1 MAKQQDP
8 LRKLYDVVSAP
19 DVQLYTKDYESFKA
33 KYSSDQEIDNLFNTI
48 SAPDIQL
55 YTKDLNSFKSQYFPS
70 LGKQTG
76 VSERGSVGTSQ
87 TSVGPTPNIQNSEN
101 VLSQLSASSSEL
113 SLPGSIAQTSPMA
126 DPTNI
131 QDPISQA
138 NRVASEY
145 GVEGELF
152 EVEPIEGSEYRP
164 GYVDPLTNR
173 LISNYRVDL
182 ETGEASN
189 VIPTVDITMTRQ
201 EAMDRN
207 AMMEQERLEQVTPF
221 QSVVNTVKSTAP
233 GLRNVLDGFIMSYG
247 APISA
252 EDAMYTGWTPEEYRQ
267 VQKDVESQ
275 AYEHY
280 AEVSKDL
287 EKYRTLGIVDSWRNG
302 NLPGVLSGAFNA
314 FASLARSAAITSTT
328 GGAGLYAEMTAPL
341 LHDTVQERVKSSGGS
356 IKEVLEG
363 DGIDSALAI
372 SRVLGIANAV
382 SERVG
387 LKGLGKFKPV
397 KDKVIP
403 RINNFFRNSPS
414 KAAGVRYAI
423 DVVGEG
429 GTELFQEGV
438 TSVNELLAENPN
450 ASVDEIS
457 STFWDALGTDEG
469 MESFFGGV
477 AAKMLMSLAGIK
489 RGTKFDKINNTLA
502 GNKDARDIGRQ
513 YATIADENGDVMPG
527 FEPIA
532 ERLQNR
538 LGEILE
544 KQYEQES
551 SLTLQQKQRIGN
563 AKEKIVNL
571 QNTRDSLQNDPEAT
585 PEQISLID
593 EEIENLSNDI
603 DRISSEEVNQAEID
617 KRVESFRE
625 NNPSYSN
632 VDVFSDIP
640 QSVESTLNRM
650 DNNLPVDPVAVNEAS
665 SVLYGKYKE
674 LQAMKMD
681 ERRLMTTE
689 EINQAMDGLAADIEK
704 LENFTT
710 EVDPDATVVSNIE
723 PVNNAI
729 NQQESLTQEG
739 GQIDETQQ
747 PRVEST
753 EITMEGSQV
762 APLGETDSA
771 TQELVNEVTE
781 PVVETGQE
789 TGPQNQDVDAPA
801 EQIRPRSEFANE
813 TEYYRSLAES
823 TDDAQVIADAYN
835 DVLPVEPNYI
845 EQGISDYLG
854 NGKINEDGY
863 NRFGDRNNLDA
874 SKKSRWIDTSNSRID
889 IDVMAQEL
897 SDQLGV
903 EVTPEDIIDFVDR
916 YAGQADFNQS
926 KKSEAQVILENRY
939 RELTGRNLTQLSAE
953 RARRAIN
960 ESITNEDI
968 AAVNEGLQELGITY
982 QDILNYEEY
991 IEGTIGRAE
1000 QSLQPETNEVRSNSV
1015 NRSSQESQRTEVDAV
1030 QNQETVQENEQAPV
1044 RAEEIQEDTTD
1055 TEDAAIRPIRE
1066 SYERLTEGMT
1076 PEQIDADPDLVR
1088 MRDRISPPE
1097 QVESADPEATTDTVS
1112 SQDAEQAPE
1121 PSLTRDAKGKVK
1133 PLTEIAK
1140 SAKARKARM
1149 DELRERIE
1157 KNKSSLSNLGIA
1169 PNNRKKAEQWRDI
1182 TDYAILSLIEGTVNT
1197 SRQLADA
1204 LGLPHSKRLI
1214 QAFSEAK
1221 NDLFNNR
1228 EVYGDISITAAK
1240 NAENARRR
1248 AEYGFDERIT
1258 PVAVGFD
1265 KVQQEADRMI
1275 REGYDVNELI
1285 DRAIANEPLNATEV
1299 TILTRYAQEVE
1310 MNIVKA
1316 NEVIESNPNT
1326 NVTTNRDNIDRRNK
1340 AIDDMYR
1347 VIGALEASGTVAA
1360 RALNIRKALLA
1371 RDMSLGGMLSEYRA
1385 AVGNRNLTSDEIQDI
1400 NERYTRI
1407 VDIKQK
1413 LERRNSELE
1422 VENARLDAELEL
1434 ARQRY
1439 EAELDYRKR
1448 KDRSKTKTEQIK
1460 DIKKRRETAKA
1471 NLSKALSEV
1480 FSGSLGLAMDPKK
1493 QAEQQIKSD
1502 VSIAK
1507 ALRELVRTYIDEAI
1521 TRAGKV
1527 DFDWVIDRIHADV
1540 KESVPT
1546 ATREQVMNLIDS
1558 SNPDERPTKTQ
1569 LQREVAR
1576 FRNELSLLNKIRE
1589 LEKGG
1594 VFTSK
1599 KRKAI
1604 NDERLTYLRNR
1615 LNELRKRNNDT
1626 EVKGKT
1632 DEQKAIESLKK
1643 RIAESRRKINERDFA
1658 PERKQLV
1665 LNDPEVKRLQK
1676 ELNKEQFRFKVEVR
1690 KEEYRNR
1697 NIFFKVSGTLREI
1710 VAVPRTLMATGDLSA
1725 PLRQTAFIIASRPLQ
1740 IIPAIG
1746 RMFQFYGSKKAYD
1759 DYFDAFKETA
1769 DYDLMVKAG
1778 VSLTDV
1784 APNIGAAAREEQFM
1798 SSFVANMEKFIPG
1811 IGGGEV
1817 EYNGKK
1823 YKVPGLQIH
1832 GRAERGFTGYI
1843 NKVRIDLF
1851 THGAELLMRDG
1862 KFPDAYMSD
1871 YKKLATYV
1879 NAVTGRGPMP
1889 EQWSGIMA
1897 DLSSVFFAPRLMTS
1911 RLWLIAGG
1919 PLWTGNK
1926 ITRQMYL
1933 RDLTTFVA
1941 FGSLA
1946 MAAASLAGAEVIGD
1960 DDDETLLGE
1969 GAADSWTNSDFGN
1982 IVVGDTRY
1990 DVWGGFGQYVRFF
2003 SRLAFGQKT
2012 ATTGRVTKFN
2022 TDEWGSETYA
2032 DLALRFG
2039 RSKLSPTASLISSAM
2054 VGKNYMGEPFSLQQ
2068 ELLNMASPLVWQDT
2082 YEAWTDQNEGVKS
2095 MYTTFLPSF
2104 FGMGVQTW
2112 EANSFI
2118 KKGVDDKIGDMLN
2131 EKKVATR
2138 IKDVTNVR
2146 FYDPEKGEERQP
2158 TTKELEKFSD
2168 TWAEYVK
2175 SDLEENYD
2183 KYKKMSSDAFD
2194 TRFTSIK
2201 SAATAF
2207 AKKHIS
2213 GVSTYDL
2220 VIESNDIQYRLT
2232 PEQVR
2237 ERLKMN
2243 ERFIKEN
2250 RSDFKDL
2257 ERDYIQSGMDP
2268 DKAKIEAEKKME
2280 SAARRYSRGQILEAV
2295 ESGRMQLQE
2304 K

>member
-19 DVQLYTKDYESFKA
+19 DVQLYTKDYDSFKA

-70 LGKQTG
+70 LGKQTE
-76 VSERGSVGTSQ
+76 VSAQGSGDTSQ

-101 VLSQLSASSSEL
+101 VLSQLSAPSSEL
-113 SLPGSIAQTSPMA
+113 SLPENIAPQIAQ
-126 DPTNI
+126 
-131 QDPISQA
+131 A
-138 NRVASEY
+138 NQIASEY
-145 GVEGELF
+145 GQEGETF
-152 EVEPIEGSEYRP
+152 EIEPIEGSEFVQ
-164 GYVDPLTNR
+164 GEIDPLTNR
-173 LISNYRVDL
+173 LRSPYRVDL
-182 ETGEASN
+182 ATGEQST
-189 VIPTVDITMTRQ
+189 VIPTVDTGAVTREQ
-201 EAMDRN
+201 ALAQNQRIAQEEAMQDKGFWSDTYNSLQSGLTDFN
-207 AMMEQERLEQVTPF
+207 ANLSSIPEYLYRIGAVPQNLIADAIENNMGEGTADWLRARYENVENGVYNPLRILGDYSKSQQDLSGEYSQQVTQFENDILGSITDGNLTDAGRQIFNSIVQSTPAIVGMVATSGAGSAAGLSNIGRTTLNALPFAAGAYQDIESNESMPENLKLVASGMKGLSEVVFEQEFGTLALIESIGRKAIGQQGVKNAVEGYMSKLLNSNGIPASAFKGAISEGSTELSNNIITKYSGENPDQDLWEGVADAMIVGSVMDSGISGLNSISGRIKNPEIREEVSEAERQITAMRADLQNLSMPQAEVLQQAIEAKAQQINSAIARDEASSPVLTQGQQAQMDNISRRAEELQSVLEAEQVSEET
-221 QSVVNTVKSTAP
+221 TTAIQEEIDT
-233 GLRNVLDGFIMSYG
+233 LNQEREMLLD
-247 APISA
+247 
-252 EDAMYTGWTPEEYRQ
+252 
-267 VQKDVESQ
+267 
-275 AYEHY
+275 
-280 AEVSKDL
+280 
-287 EKYRTLGIVDSWRNG
+287 
-302 NLPGVLSGAFNA
+302 NA
-314 FASLARSAAITSTT
+314 FSQ
-328 GGAGLYAEMTAPL
+328 GEV
-341 LHDTVQERVKSSGGS
+341 DQFVQS
-356 IKEVLEG
+356 
-363 DGIDSALAI
+363 
-372 SRVLGIANAV
+372 
-382 SERVG
+382 
-387 LKGLGKFKPV
+387 
-397 KDKVIP
+397 
-403 RINNFFRNSPS
+403 
-414 KAAGVRYAI
+414 
-423 DVVGEG
+423 
-429 GTELFQEGV
+429 FQ
-438 TSVNELLAENPN
+438 
-450 ASVDEIS
+450 
-457 STFWDALGTDEG
+457 
-469 MESFFGGV
+469 
-477 AAKMLMSLAGIK
+477 
-489 RGTKFDKINNTLA
+489 
-502 GNKDARDIGRQ
+502 
-513 YATIADENGDVMPG
+513 
-527 FEPIA
+527 
-532 ERLQNR
+532 
-538 LGEILE
+538 
-544 KQYEQES
+544 
-551 SLTLQQKQRIGN
+551 
-563 AKEKIVNL
+563 
-571 QNTRDSLQNDPEAT
+571 
-585 PEQISLID
+585 
-593 EEIENLSNDI
+593 
-603 DRISSEEVNQAEID
+603 
-617 KRVESFRE
+617 E
-625 NNPSYSN
+625 NNPN
-632 VDVFSDIP
+632 TTVDVFEDLPDNVVRTFNRVEENIP
-640 QSVESTLNRM
+640 TDV
-650 DNNLPVDPVAVNEAS
+650 VAINEAS
-665 SVLYGKYKE
+665 DWMYNKYQE
-674 LQAMKMD
+674 LTNMKSNPD
-681 ERRLMTTE
+681 RALTIPQIEGIQEQLSQDIELLENYRYEQTGERSEVPTQLEAEVDNVAGQTTE
-689 EINQAMDGLAADIEK
+689 GAN
-704 LENFTT
+704 
-710 EVDPDATVVSNIE
+710 
-723 PVNNAI
+723 
-729 NQQESLTQEG
+729 QEG
-739 GQIDETQQ
+739 GQVNETQQ
-747 PRVEST
+747 PNLESG
-753 EITMEGSQV
+753 EVSLEGSQV
-762 APLGETDSA
+762 APLGETVEPA
-771 TQELVNEVTE
+771 QEVVNEVIT
-781 PVVETGQE
+781 PIVETSPA
-789 TGPQNQDVDAPA
+789 TGPQNQNVDAQPEQVDGVTDV
-801 EQIRPRSEFANE
+801 EQITEPIPQSE
-813 TEYYRSLAES
+813 
-823 TDDAQVIADAYN
+823 TD
-835 DVLPVEPNYI
+835 
-845 EQGISDYLG
+845 GI
-854 NGKINEDGY
+854 
-863 NRFGDRNNLDA
+863 
-874 SKKSRWIDTSNSRID
+874 
-889 IDVMAQEL
+889 
-897 SDQLGV
+897 
-903 EVTPEDIIDFVDR
+903 
-916 YAGQADFNQS
+916 
-926 KKSEAQVILENRY
+926 
-939 RELTGRNLTQLSAE
+939 
-953 RARRAIN
+953 
-960 ESITNEDI
+960 
-968 AAVNEGLQELGITY
+968 
-982 QDILNYEEY
+982 
-991 IEGTIGRAE
+991 
-1000 QSLQPETNEVRSNSV
+1000 
-1015 NRSSQESQRTEVDAV
+1015 

-1044 RAEEIQEDTTD
+1044 RAEEVQEATTD

-1097 QVESADPEATTDTVS
+1097 QVESAEPEVTADTGS
-1112 SQDAEQAPE
+1112 SQDAEQVPE

-1157 KNKSSLSNLGIA
+1157 KNKSSLSNLGIT

-1228 EVYGDISITAAK
+1228 EVYGDIGITAAK

-1258 PVAVGFD
+1258 PVSVSFNE
-1265 KVQQEADRMI
+1265 VQEEADRMI
-1275 REGYDVNELI
+1275 REGYDVNDLI

-1316 NEVIESNPNT
+1316 NEAIESNPNT

-1385 AVGNRNLTSDEIQDI
+1385 AVGNRNLTSDEIQGI

-1407 VDIKQK
+1407 VDIKQN

-1460 DIKKRRETAKA
+1460 DIKKRRETAKV
-1471 NLSKALSEV
+1471 NLSKALGEV
-1480 FSGSLGLAMDPKK
+1480 FSGNLGLAMDPKQ
-1493 QAEQQIKSD
+1493 QAEQQVKSD
-1502 VSIAK
+1502 ASIAK

-1546 ATREQVMNLIDS
+1546 ATREQVMNMIDS

-1576 FRNELSLLNKIRE
+1576 FRNELGLLNKIRN

-1604 NDERLTYLRNR
+1604 NDERLIYLRNR

-1632 DEQKAIESLKK
+1632 DEQKAIDSLKK
-1643 RIAESRRKINERDFA
+1643 RIAETRRKINERDFS

-1697 NIFFKVSGTLREI
+1697 NMFFKISGTLREI

-1725 PLRQTAFIIASRPLQ
+1725 PLRQTAFVFASRPLQ
-1740 IIPAIG
+1740 IIPAVG

-1759 DYFDAFKETA
+1759 DYFDAFKETP

-1919 PLWTGNK
+1919 PLYTGNK
-1926 ITRQMYL
+1926 VTRQMYL
-1933 RDLTTFVA
+1933 RDLTTFIA

-1960 DDDETLLGE
+1960 DEDETLFGE

-2138 IKDVTNVR
+2138 IKDVTNIR
-2146 FYDPEKGEERQP
+2146 FYDPEKGEDRQP
-2158 TTKELEKFSD
+2158 TAKELEKFSD

-2207 AKKHIS
+2207 AKKQIS

-2257 ERDYIQSGMDP
+2257 ERDYIQSGMEP